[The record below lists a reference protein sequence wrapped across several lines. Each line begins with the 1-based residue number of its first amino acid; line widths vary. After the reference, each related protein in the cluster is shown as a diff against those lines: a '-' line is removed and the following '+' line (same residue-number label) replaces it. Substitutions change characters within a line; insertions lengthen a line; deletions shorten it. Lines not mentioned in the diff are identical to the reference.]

1 MPDAAAGPH
10 PFDTAGWQQARRSVG
25 VFISDAAL
33 RNVGKSCDSGVWMEP
48 ETRERFSLII
58 DEIKKHEGL
67 QEAAKV
73 RGRHQACDR
82 PVALPTGPFGNSRTR
97 TLFHNDI
104 LSFHLVTTLM
114 VTSIFPRVALEY
126 GHIWCAAFTTA

>member
-58 DEIKKHEGL
+58 DEVKKYEGF
-67 QEAAKV
+67 QETAKIG
-73 RGRHQACDR
+73 RRHQTCDR
-82 PVALPTGPFGNSRTR
+82 PVILSTGPFDDSGKR
-97 TLFHNDI
+97 TLFHD
-104 LSFHLVTTLM
+104 
-114 VTSIFPRVALEY
+114 
-126 GHIWCAAFTTA
+126 